1 MTFSKYSYA
10 LAYRENTR
18 QGTELMTFHPKHA
31 KDKTSSCIEIEAFS
45 RTVNHMNVCLIGI
58 KLGLFA

>member
-10 LAYRENTR
+10 LAYRENTW

-31 KDKTSSCIEIEAFS
+31 KDKTSSCIEI
-45 RTVNHMNVCLIGI
+45 
-58 KLGLFA
+58 